1 MTFIPSNASVQ
12 EGSMKAV
19 HRQAGESTKVTLRDL
34 VQGCHTLN
42 SQTNVK
48 QNEHRDKM
56 PLPSEQECVR
66 TKQNKRC
73 LTKMVRTN
81 TAQAWLLPQA
91 VTQLCNTTTQT
102 R

>member
-66 TKQNKRC
+66 TKQNKR
-73 LTKMVRTN
+73 TN